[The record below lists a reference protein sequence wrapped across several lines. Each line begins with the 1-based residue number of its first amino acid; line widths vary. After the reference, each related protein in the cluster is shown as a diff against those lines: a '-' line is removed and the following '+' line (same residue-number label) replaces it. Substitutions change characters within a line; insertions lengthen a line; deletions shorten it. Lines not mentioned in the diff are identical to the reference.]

1 MARFI
6 TVVAFRD
13 RHGRGPPTLVL
24 TAARTPLT
32 FQGRWIFSDIAYLLH
47 LFSLS
52 SCDLQ
57 KNVSFFGCQ
66 ASRLGNPLLWQW
78 HNPLRPNATCA
89 PGPFGGKKAQTKFLI
104 QVTSPRVEPLLHCP
118 ETSRSE
124 ARTRGNAT
132 LHSCTWR

>member
-47 LFSLS
+47 LFFAHPVICRKTSLS
-52 SCDLQ
+52 LDIRPA
-57 KNVSFFGCQ
+57 GC
-66 ASRLGNPLLWQW
+66 NPLLWQW